1 MHFSGRVSVICL
13 PLGRMAGGV
22 VDGFEWTEMRR
33 EALVCMTGRRH
44 NIIAQYHFKKA
55 EGGRFKQV
63 DRSGGVGD
71 VIMAGRNQQ

>member
-13 PLGRMAGGV
+13 PLGRMAGGRGRLR
-22 VDGFEWTEMRR
+22 VDGDET